1 MKPVDVKSS
10 TYLNFNIENIE
21 KDPKFKFG
29 DNVRISKQKIFLQ
42 RVKFQN
48 SVKKFL

>member
-29 DNVRISKQKIFLQ
+29 DNVRISKQKNIFAQ
-42 RVKFQN
+42 GQVPK
-48 SVKKFL
+48 